1 MGNYFGYERISTKEE
16 RGMQHFSRQDA
27 ALKKYAA
34 KHKIDYVRIYG
45 DDSSG
50 KDFIR
55 REWIQLEKA
64 LHEGD
69 TIVFKDLSRFTR
81 QAEEGY
87 QKYLDLIGKGIT
99 LVFIDNP
106 TVCSD
111 YITKLIDTADHQNIV
126 TRTAMEGI
134 VKLMLIVELDRAEQE
149 RLQLIQRTRDG
160 IAASHKKQGRNPGSL
175 DKMSPKL
182 RNDIFLYLHDRS
194 ITQSSLMKK
203 YSISRNTLKKYIAI
217 IQAEQ
222 DQQLPG
228 QMKLF

>member
-87 QKYLDLIGKGIT
+87 RKYLDLIGKGIT

-111 YITKLIDTADHQNIV
+111 YITRLMDTADRQNIV

-160 IAASHKKQGRNPGSL
+160 IAASHKKQGRKPGSL

>member
-16 RGMQHFSRQDA
+16 RGLQHFSRQDA
-27 ALKKYAA
+27 ALKKYAE
-34 KHKIDYVRIYG
+34 KHRINFVRIYG

-50 KDFIR
+50 KDFDR
-55 REWIQLEKA
+55 DEWIQLEKA

-87 QKYLDLIGKGIT
+87 QKYLNLIGKGIT

-106 TVCSD
+106 TICSD
-111 YITKLIDTADHQNIV
+111 YITKLIDTADQQNIV
-126 TRTAMEGI
+126 TRIAMEGI

-149 RLQLIQRTRDG
+149 RLQLIRRTRDG
-160 IAASHKKQGRNPGSL
+160 IAASHKKQGRKPGAL

-182 RNDIFLYLHDRS
+182 RNDIVLYLHDRS

-203 YSISRNTLKKYIAI
+203 YSISRNTLKKYISI

-222 DQQLPG
+222 DYQLPG

>member
-16 RGMQHFSRQDA
+16 RGLQHFSRQDN
-27 ALKKYAA
+27 ALKRYAA
-34 KHKIDYVRIYG
+34 KHGINYVRIYG

-50 KDFIR
+50 KDFNR
-55 REWIQLEKA
+55 REWIQLENA

-87 QKYLDLIGKGIT
+87 QKYLDLISKDIH

-111 YITKLIDTADHQNIV
+111 YLTKLIDTADKQNIV
-126 TRTAMEGI
+126 TRTAMEAI

-149 RLQLIQRTRDG
+149 RVQLIQRTKDG
-160 IAASHKKQGRNPGSL
+160 IAASHKKQGRKPGTL
-175 DKMSPKL
+175 DKLSPKL
-182 RNDIFLYLHDRS
+182 RNDILQYLHDRS
-194 ITQSSLMKK
+194 ISQSSLMKK
-203 YSISRNTLKKYIAI
+203 YSISRNTLKKYISI
-217 IQAEQ
+217 VLSGKEQ
-222 DQQLPG
+222 Y
-228 QMKLF
+228 

>member
-16 RGMQHFSRQDA
+16 RGLQHFSRQDN
-27 ALKKYAA
+27 ALKRYAV
-34 KHKIDYVRIYG
+34 KNSINYVRIYG

-50 KDFIR
+50 KDFNR
-55 REWIQLEKA
+55 SEWIQLEKA

-69 TIVFKDLSRFTR
+69 TIIFKDLSRFTR

-111 YITKLIDTADHQNIV
+111 YITNLIDTADQQNIV

-134 VKLMLIVELDRAEQE
+134 VKLMLIVELDRAERE
-149 RLQLIQRTRDG
+149 RLQLIQRTKDG
-160 IAASHKKQGRNPGSL
+160 IAASQKKQGRKPGSL

-182 RNDIFLYLHDRS
+182 RNDIILYLHDRS

-203 YSISRNTLKKYIAI
+203 YSISRNTLKKYIVI

-222 DQQLPG
+222 DHQLPG
-228 QMKLF
+228 QTKLF

>member
-81 QAEEGY
+81 QAEEPWSLSIIRLY
-87 QKYLDLIGKGIT
+87 AVTT
-99 LVFIDNP
+99 LQSLL
-106 TVCSD
+106 T
-111 YITKLIDTADHQNIV
+111 
-126 TRTAMEGI
+126 
-134 VKLMLIVELDRAEQE
+134 
-149 RLQLIQRTRDG
+149 QLISRILLQEQRW
-160 IAASHKKQGRNPGSL
+160 KGS
-175 DKMSPKL
+175 
-182 RNDIFLYLHDRS
+182 
-194 ITQSSLMKK
+194 
-203 YSISRNTLKKYIAI
+203 
-217 IQAEQ
+217 
-222 DQQLPG
+222 
-228 QMKLF
+228 

>member
-1 MGNYFGYERISTKEE
+1 M
-16 RGMQHFSRQDA
+16 
-27 ALKKYAA
+27 
-34 KHKIDYVRIYG
+34 
-45 DDSSG
+45 
-50 KDFIR
+50 
-55 REWIQLEKA
+55 
-64 LHEGD
+64 
-69 TIVFKDLSRFTR
+69 FKDLSRFTR

-111 YITKLIDTADHQNIV
+111 YITKLIDTADQQNIV

-160 IAASHKKQGRNPGSL
+160 IAASHKKQGRNPGAL

-182 RNDIFLYLHDRS
+182 RNDILLYLHDRS

-203 YSISRNTLKKYIAI
+203 YSISRNTLKKYISI
-217 IQAEQ
+217 VQAEQ
-222 DQQLPG
+222 DHQLPG

>member
-1 MGNYFGYERISTKEE
+1 MKKSVKITFVILTPMKGRSWETISDMKESL
-16 RGMQHFSRQDA
+16 QKKNVVCSTFSRQDA

-111 YITKLIDTADHQNIV
+111 YITKLIDTADQQNIV

-149 RLQLIQRTRDG
+149 RLQLIQRTPQEARQE
-160 IAASHKKQGRNPGSL
+160 S
-175 DKMSPKL
+175 
-182 RNDIFLYLHDRS
+182 RS
-194 ITQSSLMKK
+194 I
-203 YSISRNTLKKYIAI
+203 
-217 IQAEQ
+217 
-222 DQQLPG
+222 G
-228 QMKLF
+228 

>member
-16 RGMQHFSRQDA
+16 RGLQHFFRQDA
-27 ALKKYAA
+27 ALKKYAE
-34 KHKIDYVRIYG
+34 KHRINFVRIYG

-50 KDFIR
+50 KDFDR
-55 REWIQLEKA
+55 DEWIQLEKA
-64 LHEGD
+64 LHEDD

-87 QKYLDLIGKGIT
+87 RKYLDLINRGIT

-111 YITKLIDTADHQNIV
+111 YITKLIDTADQQNIV

-149 RLQLIQRTRDG
+149 RLHLIRRTKDG
-160 IAASHKKQGRNPGSL
+160 IAASHKKQGRKPGTL
-175 DKMSPKL
+175 DKMTPKL
-182 RNDIFLYLHDRS
+182 RNDIELYLRDRS
-194 ITQSSLMKK
+194 ITQSQLMKK
-203 YSISRNTLKKYIAI
+203 HSISRNTLKKYILI
-217 IQAEQ
+217 IQEEAI
-222 DQQLPG
+222 
-228 QMKLF
+228 K

>member
-1 MGNYFGYERISTKEE
+1 M
-16 RGMQHFSRQDA
+16 
-27 ALKKYAA
+27 KKYAA

-111 YITKLIDTADHQNIV
+111 YITKLINTADQQNIV

-134 VKLMLIVELDRAEQE
+134 VKLMLIVELDRA
-149 RLQLIQRTRDG
+149 
-160 IAASHKKQGRNPGSL
+160 
-175 DKMSPKL
+175 
-182 RNDIFLYLHDRS
+182 DIHSRR
-194 ITQSSLMKK
+194 MKK
-203 YSISRNTLKKYIAI
+203 VFPLREYYIEKHTAGSTG
-217 IQAEQ
+217 
-222 DQQLPG
+222 DCLTG
-228 QMKLF
+228 QTDG

>member
-16 RGMQHFSRQDA
+16 RGLQHFSRQDA

-111 YITKLIDTADHQNIV
+111 YITKLIDTADQQNIV
-126 TRTAMEGI
+126 TKTAMEGI
-134 VKLMLIVELDRAEQE
+134 VKLMLIVELDRA
-149 RLQLIQRTRDG
+149 
-160 IAASHKKQGRNPGSL
+160 
-175 DKMSPKL
+175 
-182 RNDIFLYLHDRS
+182 DIHSRR
-194 ITQSSLMKK
+194 MKK
-203 YSISRNTLKKYIAI
+203 VFPLREYYIEKHTAGSTG
-217 IQAEQ
+217 
-222 DQQLPG
+222 DCLTG
-228 QMKLF
+228 QTDG

>member
-1 MGNYFGYERISTKEE
+1 M
-16 RGMQHFSRQDA
+16 
-27 ALKKYAA
+27 
-34 KHKIDYVRIYG
+34 
-45 DDSSG
+45 
-50 KDFIR
+50 
-55 REWIQLEKA
+55 
-64 LHEGD
+64 
-69 TIVFKDLSRFTR
+69 
-81 QAEEGY
+81 
-87 QKYLDLIGKGIT
+87 
-99 LVFIDNP
+99 VFIDNP

-111 YITKLIDTADHQNIV
+111 YITKLIDTADQQNIV

-203 YSISRNTLKKYIAI
+203 HSISRNTLKKYIAI

-222 DQQLPG
+222 EHQLPG

>member
-16 RGMQHFSRQDA
+16 RGLQHFSRQDA
-27 ALKKYAA
+27 ALKKYAE
-34 KHKIDYVRIYG
+34 KHRINFVRIYG

-50 KDFIR
+50 KDFDR
-55 REWIQLEKA
+55 DEWIQLEKA

-111 YITKLIDTADHQNIV
+111 YVTRLIDTADRQNIV

-149 RLQLIQRTRDG
+149 RLHLIRRTKDG
-160 IAASHKKQGRNPGSL
+160 IAASHKKQGRKPGTL
-175 DKMSPKL
+175 DKMTPKL
-182 RNDIFLYLHDRS
+182 QNDIRQYLQDRS
-194 ITQSSLMKK
+194 ITQSQLMKK
-203 YSISRNTLKKYIAI
+203 HSISRNTLKKYILI
-217 IQAEQ
+217 IQEETI
-222 DQQLPG
+222 
-228 QMKLF
+228 K

>member
-16 RGMQHFSRQDA
+16 RGMQHFSRQDT

-99 LVFIDNP
+99 LIFIDNP

-111 YITKLIDTADHQNIV
+111 YITKLIDTADQQNIV

-149 RLQLIQRTRDG
+149 RLQLIQRTKDG
-160 IAASHKKQGRNPGSL
+160 IAASHKKQGRKLGSL

-182 RNDIFLYLHDRS
+182 HSDILLYLHDRS
-194 ITQSSLMKK
+194 ITQSNLMKK

-222 DQQLPG
+222 DHQLPG